1 MGTTISPYLVLSPFP
16 VRTTTSNPLFHR
28 THHFYTNPLSLSLPK
43 PYLRGSTAV
52 ARFGF
57 KPWLFPDPDSNAIAE
72 LLGRAESILYTLADA
87 AVSSS
92 DTVST
97 TSKQSNDWL
106 SGITN
111 YMETVLK
118 VCLFFF
124 FFSPRIS
131 DFIKRQRVFMS
142 LFFFLGFEGWAID
155 FECSVLLWVRYNT
168 THCSRKSCYISF
180 D

>member
-97 TSKQSNDWL
+97 TTKQSNDWL

-124 FFSPRIS
+124 FFFSKN
-131 DFIKRQRVFMS
+131 F
-142 LFFFLGFEGWAID
+142 GF
-155 FECSVLLWVRYNT
+155 
-168 THCSRKSCYISF
+168 H
-180 D
+180 

>member
-1 MGTTISPYLVLSPFP
+1 MGTAISPYLVLAPFP
-16 VRTTTSNPLFHR
+16 VRTTTTSNPLFHR
-28 THHFYTNPLSLSLPK
+28 TQYYNPLSVSLPK

-57 KPWLFPDPDSNAIAE
+57 KPGLFPDPDSNAIAE

-92 DTVST
+92 DTVSST
-97 TSKQSNDWL
+97 TKQGNDWL

-118 VCLFFF
+118 VCVFL
-124 FFSPRIS
+124 FSPRIS

-142 LFFFLGFEGWAID
+142 VFVFVCVCFL
-155 FECSVLLWVRYNT
+155 
-168 THCSRKSCYISF
+168 
-180 D
+180 